1 MKNKYI
7 LSMVVLVL
15 LSGCQKTEEKDQ
27 LVKEIETQKANAV
40 GYIPDAPKI
49 VKRASYDYRSLNIK
63 SPFSD
68 TVSKIKI
75 KKKKETGVK
84 PDLTREKGILE
95 MQPLSNFYMTGVI
108 SSQKDTELQAIVKS
122 SRGKVH
128 LISVGDYIGRENG
141 KIKEITETEIKLE
154 EIVANGQSWVLRPA
168 SISIIGD

>member
-1 MKNKYI
+1 
-7 LSMVVLVL
+7 
-15 LSGCQKTEEKDQ
+15 
-27 LVKEIETQKANAV
+27 
-40 GYIPDAPKI
+40 
-49 VKRASYDYRSLNIK
+49 
-63 SPFSD
+63 
-68 TVSKIKI
+68 
-75 KKKKETGVK
+75 
-84 PDLTREKGILE
+84 